1 MGGGD
6 QSSGGLFSHVDL
18 ESRLWRIVEADLW
31 DRDDLDLVGP
41 ALSATTPRNP
51 PQVVEEYPPST

>member
-1 MGGGD
+1 MTREVECALIGK
-6 QSSGGLFSHVDL
+6 
-18 ESRLWRIVEADLW
+18 WRILEADLW